1 MGPAVSPAISLAC
14 TLAKEHEEEV
24 EIMSVETGT
33 SSVVDDVYPV
43 DVDEDVGQ
51 RVRNKSTIKISFEIR
66 KVKKEVVAEGEPV
79 IERKLPA
86 FVHYQRKPKARRIH
100 K

>member
-1 MGPAVSPAISLAC
+1 M
-14 TLAKEHEEEV
+14 